1 MAALSHSTYLFDKIL
16 VRHYSDRVNSS
27 QKQRDL
33 DLVILATL
41 EQHALYGLEI
51 IKEVQIRTDNAL
63 EFKEGSLYPALH
75 RLVKLGW
82 IEAYWQ
88 PSTTGGAPR
97 KYYHL
102 SDEGAN
108 ALRKKKLEWQ
118 HLKTAL
124 DQLMGTT

>member
-1 MAALSHSTYLFDKIL
+1 MAALSHNTYLFDKIL

-33 DLVILATL
+33 DSIPFLTGQLNASPLAL
-41 EQHALYGLEI
+41 PN
-51 IKEVQIRTDNAL
+51 KNRTDNAL